1 MTEKETI
8 VINYSCSHFIT
19 TATTTAVDAA
29 ATTTSTT
36 KSPTRLRLLPLLLL
50 LPE

>member
-8 VINYSCSHFIT
+8 GYNYSCSHFIT
-19 TATTTAVDAA
+19 TATTTAVDTA